1 MKKSPPPVIP
11 SISRRGVLLVAVGA
25 ILFSAKAIIIKLAY
39 QNYEVD
45 DITLLT
51 LRFGFALPFFIAI
64 AINRYRKSLL
74 KNISQKDWMII
85 ALLSML
91 GYYIASYFDFVGLK
105 YITAGLERIILFIY
119 PTLVVIFSR
128 VFLGKR
134 ISKRGL
140 IALGITYLGV
150 AIIAFDPH
158 IFNTPNL
165 LKGGSMILISAVT
178 YALYLVF
185 GGEQIN
191 KYGSINFNSVAMV
204 FSSVY
209 VLIHFSA
216 VETPPIL
223 SLDTSLYGYGLA
235 LAIFSTVLPT
245 FMVMEGI
252 KLLGANLGAIVAS
265 VGPVSTIILGYF
277 ILGES
282 FSLQEMIGS
291 AFVLG
296 GVLMIG
302 K

>member
-1 MKKSPPPVIP
+1 MTQQESQ
-11 SISRRGVLLVAVGA
+11 SINTKGVFLVAVGA

-39 QNYEVD
+39 QNYDVD

-64 AINRYRKSLL
+64 ALNRAKKGLL
-74 KNISQKDWMII
+74 RNITKKDWAII

-128 VFLGKR
+128 VFLGKV
-134 ISKRGL
+134 ISRKAL

-150 AIIAFDPH
+150 IIIAFDPH

-165 LKGGSMILISAVT
+165 LKGGSMILVSAIT

-191 KYGSINFNSVAMV
+191 KYGSVNFNSVAMV
-204 FSSVY
+204 FSSIY
-209 VLIHFSA
+209 VLIHFS
-216 VETPPIL
+216 VVDTPSIL
-223 SLDTSLYGYGLA
+223 ALDPALYGYGIA

-265 VGPVSTIILGYF
+265 VGPVSTIVLGYF

-282 FSLQEMIGS
+282 FSFQEMIGS

-302 K
+302 R

>member
-1 MKKSPPPVIP
+1 MSSKQKGI
-11 SISRRGVLLVAVGA
+11 LLVAIGA
-25 ILFSAKAIIIKLAY
+25 ILFSAKAIFIKLAY
-39 QNYEVD
+39 KQYDVD

-51 LRFGFALPFFIAI
+51 LRFGFALPFFFAI
-64 AINRYRKSLL
+64 AVYRQQKGRFRA
-74 KNISQKDWMII
+74 IARKDWLLI

-91 GYYIASYFDFVGLK
+91 GYYIASYFDFMGLQ

-119 PTLVVIFSR
+119 PTLVVIFSK
-128 VFLGKR
+128 VFLGKS
-134 ISKRGL
+134 ISKQAFV
-140 IALGITYLGV
+140 ALGVTYLGV
-150 AIIAFDPH
+150 IIIAFDPL

-165 LKGGSMILISAVT
+165 IKGGSMILVSAVT

-191 KYGSINFNSVAMV
+191 KYGSANFNSIAMV

-216 VETPPIL
+216 VKHPDIL
-223 SLDTSLYGYGLA
+223 SLDYGLYGYGIA

-252 KLLGANLGAIVAS
+252 KLLGANLGSIVAS
-265 VGPVSTIILGYF
+265 IGPVSTILLGYIF
-277 ILGES
+277 LGET
-282 FSLQEMIGS
+282 FSIQELVGS